1 MDKSTYKILRKNIPN
16 VRLHSLSGQYWYDYF
31 GNWIPWSGSTT
42 LPPETGDVVYNV
54 TGSVPTGYYKWSG
67 SAWSSISQSTA
78 MGSYE
83 VPLFLES
90 SADEMGV
97 MVGFDGNIEQVEQIC
112 NFSYTQTGNTVQVY
126 NTVDASKVSEIHT
139 VNFTVD
145 WGDSTTSTLT
155 THTGTTLNSVS
166 KTYSTTGIKTISISL
181 NTPWLDFKLEK
192 QVTVPKNTT
201 VPDPLGTF
209 SGFTIPY
216 STITGQT
223 LNYLNN
229 LEYSTTGTTGNTT
242 FSYAAIGKSRI
253 DEKKLYG
260 SNTYSGVTTGTTS
273 GMNYSGY
280 TIDNLYYRDFDDGVT
295 TITGSTSGFTKEEVM
310 NFVITRNEHFL
321 GFIDEPTIF
330 SDIFVERGKQ
340 GVLEKTLR
348 LTEIDNTGELDIYG
362 NGYFNIR
369 KQ

>member
-1 MDKSTYKILRKNIPN
+1 
-16 VRLHSLSGQYWYDYF
+16 
-31 GNWIPWSGSTT
+31 
-42 LPPETGDVVYNV
+42 V
-54 TGSVPTGYYKWSG
+54 TGSVANGYYKWSG
-67 SAWSSISQSTA
+67 SSWSLITQAEA
-78 MGSYE
+78 MGSYD
-83 VPLFLES
+83 VPVFLES
-90 SADEMGV
+90 SVDEMGV
-97 MVGFDGNIEQVEQIC
+97 MIGFDGNIEQVEQIC

-126 NTVDASKVSEIHT
+126 NTVDSSKVSEIHT

-166 KTYSTTGIKTISISL
+166 KTYSTTGIKIISISL
-181 NTPWLDFKLEK
+181 NTPWLDFKIQK
-192 QVTVPKNTT
+192 QVTVPSNTT
-201 VPDPLGTF
+201 VTNPLGTF

-216 STITGQT
+216 TNITGATQD
-223 LNYLNN
+223 YLNN
-229 LEYSTTGTTGNTT
+229 LEYITGTTGNTT
-242 FSYAAIGKSRI
+242 FTYASIGQSRI

-273 GMNYSGY
+273 GIVYSAY
-280 TIDNLYYRDFDDGVT
+280 TIDNLYYRDFEDGVT
-295 TITGSTSGFTKEEVM
+295 TITGNTSGFTREEVV

-348 LTEIDNTGELDIYG
+348 LGEIDNTGELDIYG